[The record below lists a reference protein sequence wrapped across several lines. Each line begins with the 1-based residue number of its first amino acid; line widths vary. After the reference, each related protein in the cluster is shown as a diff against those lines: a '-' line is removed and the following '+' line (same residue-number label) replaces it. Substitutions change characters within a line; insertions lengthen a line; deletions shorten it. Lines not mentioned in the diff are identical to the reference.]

1 MFVTVPAT
9 PARPEPLSTSTET
22 DAGGIDTAPVVVNEI
37 TLLGSRCGR
46 FEPALKLLAGGK
58 LRLDEMISD
67 RFPLAQAP
75 RAFAR
80 AVEPGVLKVLL
91 GNGDSNK

>member
-1 MFVTVPAT
+1 MPGEHRNAAAA
-9 PARPEPLSTSTET
+9 P
-22 DAGGIDTAPVVVNEI
+22 PVVVNEI
-37 TLLGSRCGR
+37 TLTGSRCGR
-46 FEPALKLLAGGK
+46 FEPALKLIARGK

-67 RFPLAQAP
+67 RFPLAEAE

-91 GNGDSNK
+91 DG